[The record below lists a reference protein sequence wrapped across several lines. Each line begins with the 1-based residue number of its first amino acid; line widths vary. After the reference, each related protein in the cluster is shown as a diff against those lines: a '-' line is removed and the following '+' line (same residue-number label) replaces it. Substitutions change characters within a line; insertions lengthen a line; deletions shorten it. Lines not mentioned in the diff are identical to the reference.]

1 MKEEVLFP
9 MYKAM
14 EDRFSDVLNMGV
26 LENPLVPRQSEN
38 ARWLLEQRYFAE
50 RYDLEIGGLRK
61 ERTFEEFAR
70 RVSRI
75 VCSAESLY
83 CKDNEIQWLRKLEKN
98 LFADLV
104 EGRFIFNSPCLFAS
118 GAGMTRVP
126 DLSELI
132 YRSPDEME
140 LADYRRLYENKT
152 ENQQLFACFV
162 IDIPDSIE
170 GIFDSVRDA
179 ALISKYG
186 GGVGGNF
193 GHLREHGADIKGGT
207 GGKASGPVSFME
219 TWNTMGC
226 VVVQG
231 GRRRAALMGMLP
243 DDHPDIEQ
251 FMDAKTEEG
260 KLSYFNISVCVSDEL
275 VAAAR
280 EKRPFELHSR
290 TDGHVVRTV
299 PAEDLWNKLCTN
311 AWRRGDPGVFF
322 IDRANADNLLKL
334 SGDFDIESTNPCGEQ
349 PLPTYTS
356 CNLGSINL
364 VKFVVP
370 DESGRIG
377 FDMDAFVDQVYR
389 SIYYLDL
396 VIDATSYPLKR
407 IGERTK
413 RIRPV
418 GLGLMGLADSAIM
431 TGGVY
436 GSEPFRKFCGD
447 LGAHMAGAALMATV
461 DSVEQMKK
469 DPFPE
474 HLVVAKLFE
483 EEHQVHGG
491 ELFARQWID
500 EMDLRSYREFVA
512 QMRARGQVPYT
523 LLNTLEELP
532 AVLGDDALPQLKR
545 VMMALLDGRLRNSR
559 RLSIAPT
566 GSISMIF
573 DSSAGIEPNFAWRWS
588 RKVMKSDG
596 DGWEVREYFHPL
608 IAQEQI
614 DELHAG
620 KEISDPRFVTAY
632 GIPPEQHVDVT
643 GIFARYVDSGI
654 SKTVNLPSTAT
665 VDDVRRIYETC
676 YDMGCKGIT
685 IYRDGSRDNQPIE
698 TKKEPKKEAVVP
710 DSTAARVEVEERPA
724 TERKEKTGIP
734 ATVRIAQPVPPA
746 PHSSKVKQRSKPIVF
761 GKTIKD
767 RTPWG
772 SLWVTLNY
780 DGNEPF
786 EVFASLGKS
795 GSELKAMTEAIS
807 RVISIG
813 LRSGCRL
820 EDFIGTLRGISGKE
834 YWMFDCDNDEM
845 VRSIPDAVALLLEK
859 LIDTRHQPGV
869 GTPQSELV
877 CPECGAPLEMVA
889 GCAYCF
895 SCGYS
900 PCK

>member
-1 MKEEVLFP
+1 
-9 MYKAM
+9 MYKSM
-14 EDRFSDVLNMGV
+14 KDRFKAAIDLPL
-26 LENPLVPRQSEN
+26 LENPLTPRQSEN
-38 ARWLLEQRYFAE
+38 ALWLLEQRYFAE
-50 RYDLEIGGLRK
+50 RWDDSVGGLRK
-61 ERTFEEFAR
+61 ERSFEEFAR

-83 CKDNEIQWLRKLEKN
+83 RKSDDIEWIRRLEKN

-126 DLSELI
+126 ELAELI

-140 LADYRRLYENKT
+140 LEDYRRLYDSKT
-152 ENQQLFACFV
+152 DNQQLFACFV

-179 ALISKYG
+179 AVISKYG

-193 GHLREHGADIKGGT
+193 GRLRERGADIKGGT

-219 TWNTMGC
+219 TWNTMGS

-243 DDHPDIEQ
+243 DDHPDIEH
-251 FMDAKTEEG
+251 FMDAKVEEG
-260 KLSYFNISVCVSDEL
+260 KLSYFNISVCVSDDL

-280 EKRPFELHSR
+280 EKRPFALHSR
-290 TDGHVVRTV
+290 SDGSVVRTV
-299 PAEDLWNKLCTN
+299 AGEDLWNKLCAN

-322 IDRANADNLLKL
+322 IDRANDDNLLKL
-334 SGDFDIESTNPCGEQ
+334 SDDFRIESTNPCGEQ

-364 VKFVVP
+364 AKLIAP
-370 DESGRIG
+370 DETGRKG
-377 FDMDAFVDQVYR
+377 FDEAAFIDQVYR
-389 SIYYLDL
+389 SMYYLDL
-396 VIDATSYPLKR
+396 VIDATSYPLER

-418 GLGLMGLADSAIM
+418 GLGLMGLADAAILC
-431 TGGVY
+431 GDVY
-436 GSEPFRKFCGD
+436 GSANFNRACER
-447 LGAHMAGAALMATV
+447 LGGMMASAALMATADIV
-461 DSVEQMKK
+461 SDLGKE
-469 DPFPE
+469 PFAE
-474 HLVVAKLFE
+474 SWAVAKLFE
-483 EEHQVHGG
+483 EEHRSHGG
-491 ELFARQWID
+491 ELFARQWIE
-500 EMDLRSYREFVA
+500 EMTLDSYRDFVS
-512 QMRARGQVPYT
+512 QMRSRRRVPYT
-523 LLNTLEELP
+523 LLNTLESLP
-532 AVLGDDALPQLKR
+532 DLLGADALPRLKR
-545 VMMALLDGRLRNSR
+545 IMTALLDGTLRNSR

-573 DSSAGIEPNFAWRWS
+573 DSSAGIEPNFAWNWS
-588 RKVMKSDG
+588 RKVMRSDG
-596 DGWEVREYFHPL
+596 DGWETREYFHPL
-608 IAQEQI
+608 VTKEGM

-620 KEISDPRFVTAY
+620 MKISDPRYVTAY
-632 GIPPEQHVDVT
+632 DISTDEHVGVT

-654 SKTVNLPSTAT
+654 SKTVNLPNSAT
-665 VDDVRRIYETC
+665 VDDVRRVYETC

-685 IYRDGSRDNQPIE
+685 IYRDGSRNDQPIE
-698 TKKEPKKEAVVP
+698 AVKKE
-710 DSTAARVEVEERPA
+710 
-724 TERKEKTGIP
+724 KEKEKNAL
-734 ATVRIAQPVPPA
+734 ATVAKAEAEEKTQAEEAHAEVKAPSAAALPASEPPSY
-746 PHSSKVKQRSKPIVF
+746 SSKVRQRSTPIVY

-767 RTPWG
+767 KTPWG

-780 DGNEPF
+780 DGNAPF

-795 GSELKAMTEAIS
+795 GSELRAMTEAIS
-807 RVISIG
+807 RVVSIG
-813 LRSGCRL
+813 LRSGGHL

-834 YWMFDCDNDEM
+834 YWMFDCDESEI
-845 VRSIPDAVALLLEK
+845 VRSIPDAVALLLQK
-859 LIDTRHQPGV
+859 LIEPEQI
-869 GTPQSELV
+869 QSGRSRSDKI
-877 CPECGAPLEMVA
+877 CPECGAPMEMVA

>member
-1 MKEEVLFP
+1 
-9 MYKAM
+9 MYKNM
-14 EDRFSDVLNMGV
+14 RERFKENIDLAL

-38 ARWLLEQRYFAE
+38 ATWLLEQRYFAD
-50 RYDLEIGGLRK
+50 RYDAQVGGLRK
-61 ERTFEEFAR
+61 ERNFEEFAR

-75 VCSAESLY
+75 VASAESLY
-83 CKDNEIQWLRKLEKN
+83 RKEDEIGWIRRLEKN

-126 DLSELI
+126 ELAELI
-132 YRSPDEME
+132 YRSPDDMQ
-140 LADYRRLYENKT
+140 LADYRRLYDSRT
-152 ENQQLFACFV
+152 DNQQLFACFV
-162 IDIPDSIE
+162 IDIPDSID

-179 ALISKYG
+179 AIISKYG

-193 GHLREHGADIKGGT
+193 GRLREHGADIKGGT

-219 TWNTMGC
+219 TWNTMGS

-243 DDHPDIEQ
+243 DNHPDIEQ

-280 EKRPFELHSR
+280 EKRDFGLRSR
-290 TDGHVVRTV
+290 ANGTIIRKIKG
-299 PAEDLWNKLCTN
+299 EDLWNKLCTN
-311 AWRRGDPGVFF
+311 AWKRGDPGIFF

-364 VKFVVP
+364 SKFIAH
-370 DESGRIG
+370 DTSGIKA
-377 FDMDAFVDQVYR
+377 FDMGAFIDQVYR
-389 SIYYLDL
+389 SICYLDL
-396 VIDATSYPLKR
+396 VIDATSYPLRR

-418 GLGLMGLADSAIM
+418 GLGLMGLADTAIVL
-431 TGGVY
+431 GDVY
-436 GSEPFRKFCGD
+436 GSEHFKKFCD
-447 LGAHMAGAALMATV
+447 ELGAHMAGAALMATADAV
-461 DSVEQMKK
+461 SDLGKE
-469 DPFPE
+469 PFSE
-474 HLVVAKLFE
+474 SFSVAKLFQK
-483 EEHQVHGG
+483 EHRIHGG
-491 ELFARQWID
+491 ELFASEWID
-500 EMDLRSYREFVA
+500 DMTMSDYREFVG
-512 QMRARGQVPYT
+512 QMRESRQVPYT
-523 LLNTLEELP
+523 LVNTLETLP
-532 AVLGDDALPQLKR
+532 KVLGADAPVQLKR
-545 VMMALLDGRLRNSR
+545 IMKALLEGKIRNSR

-573 DSSAGIEPNFAWRWS
+573 DASAGIEPNFAWRWS

-596 DGWEVREYFHPL
+596 DGWETREYFHPL
-608 IAQEQI
+608 ITQKEI
-614 DELHAG
+614 DELHG
-620 KEISDPRFVTAY
+620 SGVITDPRFVTAY
-632 GIPPEQHVDVT
+632 DITPDQHVDVT

-654 SKTVNLPSTAT
+654 SKTVNLPSSAT
-665 VDDVRRIYETC
+665 VDDVRKVYEKC

-698 TKKEPKKEAVVP
+698 TKKVEKKEAKAEQTTVAKAEAEESTGTDTSP
-710 DSTAARVEVEERPA
+710 ETAAEAKAAPLP
-724 TERKEKTGIP
+724 KEH
-734 ATVRIAQPVPPA
+734 VPY
-746 PHSSKVKQRSKPIVF
+746 SSKVKQRSTPIVF

-834 YWMFDCDNDEM
+834 YWMFDCDEDSI

-859 LIDTRHQPGV
+859 VIESDGTGHKHSDDENRSDLI
-869 GTPQSELV
+869 
-877 CPECGAPLEMVA
+877 CPECGSPMERVA
-889 GCAYCF
+889 GCEYCF

>member
-1 MKEEVLFP
+1 MYKPMKE
-9 MYKAM
+9 
-14 EDRFSDVLNMGV
+14 RFKKNLDLAI

-50 RYDLEIGGLRK
+50 RYDPEIKGLRK
-61 ERTFEEFAR
+61 ERSFEEFAR

-83 CKDNEIQWLRKLEKN
+83 RTAGDIEWVRCLEKN

-126 DLSELI
+126 ELADLI

-140 LADYRRLYENKT
+140 LADYRRLYDNKT
-152 ENQQLFACFV
+152 DNQQLFACFV

-170 GIFDSVRDA
+170 GVFDSVRDA
-179 ALISKYG
+179 AIISKYG

-193 GHLREHGADIKGGT
+193 GHLRERGSDIKGGT

-219 TWNTMGC
+219 TWNTMGS

-280 EKRPFELHSR
+280 EKRPFALHSR
-290 TDGHVVRTV
+290 ADGHTVRTV
-299 PAEDLWNKLCTN
+299 QGDELWNKLCRN

-356 CNLGSINL
+356 CNLGSINIS
-364 VKFVVP
+364 KFVAL
-370 DESGRIG
+370 DETGRRS
-377 FDMDAFVDQVYR
+377 FDMNAFMDQVYR
-389 SIYYLDL
+389 STYYLDL

-431 TGGVY
+431 LGDVY
-436 GSEPFRKFCGD
+436 GSESFKRFCDD
-447 LGAHMAGAALMATV
+447 LGAHMAGSALMATV
-461 DSVEQMKK
+461 DAVDSMGKE
-469 DPFPE
+469 PFSE
-474 HLVVAKLFE
+474 SFAVAELFE
-483 EEHQVHGG
+483 KEHQVHGG
-491 ELFARQWID
+491 EIFAHQWID
-500 EMDLRSYREFVA
+500 EMTMEGYNEFIA
-512 QMRARGQVPYT
+512 QMRSRGQVPYT
-523 LLNTLEELP
+523 LLNTLEVLP
-532 AVLGDDALPQLKR
+532 RVLGENCLPQLKR
-545 VMMALLDGRLRNSR
+545 VMQALLEGKLRNSR

-573 DSSAGIEPNFAWRWS
+573 DASAGIEPNFAWRWS

-608 IAQEQI
+608 ITQKEI
-614 DELHAG
+614 DELNGAG
-620 KEISDPRFVTAY
+620 KISDPRFVTAY
-632 GIPPEQHVDVT
+632 DISPEQHVDVT

-654 SKTVNLPSTAT
+654 SKTVNLPNSAT
-665 VDDVRRIYETC
+665 VDDVREVYEKC

-698 TKKEPKKEAVVP
+698 TKKQEGRKAPAAEPQTTVGKADAEEKISAAVAEITP
-710 DSTAARVEVEERPA
+710 QGEH
-724 TERKEKTGIP
+724 
-734 ATVRIAQPVPPA
+734 TVRVHEHA
-746 PHSSKVKQRSKPIVF
+746 PYSSKVKQRSTPIVF

-786 EVFASLGKS
+786 EVFATLGKS

-820 EDFIGTLRGISGKE
+820 DDFIGTLRGISGKE
-834 YWMFDCDNDEM
+834 YWMFDCDENEM
-845 VRSIPDAVALLLEK
+845 VRSIPDAVALLLRK
-859 LIDTRHQPGV
+859 LTDQHGAMPVRKPGA
-869 GTPQSELV
+869 GEPQSELV
-877 CPECGAPLEMVA
+877 CPECGAPMEMVA

>member
-1 MKEEVLFP
+1 
-9 MYKAM
+9 MYKLM
-14 EDRFSDVLNMGV
+14 KDRFRKNIDLAL

-38 ARWLLEQRYFAE
+38 ARWLLDQRYFAE
-50 RYDLEIGGLRK
+50 RYDAQMGGLRK
-61 ERTFEEFAR
+61 ERSFEEFAR

-75 VCSAESLY
+75 VCTAESLY
-83 CKDNEIQWLRKLEKN
+83 LAEGDIQWLRCLEKN

-126 DLSELI
+126 ELAELI

-140 LADYRRLYENKT
+140 LADYRRLYDNKT
-152 ENQQLFACFV
+152 DNQQLFACFV

-179 ALISKYG
+179 AIISKYG

-193 GHLREHGADIKGGT
+193 GHLRERGSDIKGGT

-219 TWNTMGC
+219 TWNTMGS

-275 VAAAR
+275 VASAR
-280 EKRPFELHSR
+280 EKRPFALHSR
-290 TDGHVVRTV
+290 IDGQTLRTV
-299 PAEDLWNKLCTN
+299 PGDELWNKLCSN

-364 VKFVVP
+364 TKFVAL
-370 DESGRIG
+370 DETGRKS
-377 FDMDAFVDQVYR
+377 FDMKAFMDQVYR

-407 IGERTK
+407 IGDRTR

-418 GLGLMGLADSAIM
+418 GLGLMGLADAAM
-431 TGGVY
+431 MMGDVY
-436 GSEPFRKFCGD
+436 GSESFRRFCGE
-447 LGAHMAGAALMATV
+447 LGAHMACSALMATV
-461 DSVEQMKK
+461 DSVDQMKK

-474 HLVVAKLFE
+474 SFAVARLFSK
-483 EEHQVHGG
+483 EHQLHGG
-491 ELFARQWID
+491 EIFARQWIE
-500 EMDLRSYREFVA
+500 EMTSDDYGEFME
-512 QMRARGQVPYT
+512 QMRRRGQVPYT
-523 LLNTLEELP
+523 LLNTLEALP
-532 AVLGDDALPQLKR
+532 GVLGGENLPELRR
-545 VMMALLDGRLRNSR
+545 VLLALLDGKIRNSR

-573 DSSAGIEPNFAWRWS
+573 DASAGIEPNFAWRWS

-608 IAQEQI
+608 VTQKEI
-614 DELHAG
+614 DEMKGGG
-620 KEISDPRFVTAY
+620 KISDPRFVTAY
-632 GIPPEQHVDVT
+632 DITPEQHVDVT

-654 SKTVNLPSTAT
+654 SKTVNLPSSAT
-665 VDDVRRIYETC
+665 VDDVREVYEKC
-676 YDMGCKGIT
+676 YDLGCKGIT

-698 TKKEPKKEAVVP
+698 VKKQ
-710 DSTAARVEVEERPA
+710 
-724 TERKEKTGIP
+724 ERKEKP
-734 ATVRIAQPVPPA
+734 AEEVAVSKAEVEEKISAGSVVELTPSLECALKIHEHA
-746 PHSSKVKQRSKPIVF
+746 PYSSKVKQRSTPIVF

-786 EVFASLGKS
+786 EVFATLGKS

-820 EDFIGTLRGISGKE
+820 DDFIGTLRGISGKE
-834 YWMFDCDNDEM
+834 YWMFDCDEDKM
-845 VRSIPDAVALLLEK
+845 VRSIPDAVALLLQK
-859 LIDTRHQPGV
+859 LSSRRGTEPQRKPGA
-869 GTPQSELV
+869 GEPQSELI
-877 CPECGAPLEMVA
+877 CPECGSPMEMVA

>member
-1 MKEEVLFP
+1 
-9 MYKAM
+9 MYKTLK
-14 EDRFSDVLNMGV
+14 ERFKGNIDLAL

-38 ARWLLEQRYFAE
+38 ATWLLEQRYFAT
-50 RYDLEIGGLRK
+50 RYDAAIGGLRK
-61 ERTFEEFAR
+61 ERNFEEFAR

-75 VCSAESLY
+75 VTSAESLY
-83 CKDNEIQWLRKLEKN
+83 RKSDEIEWVRRLEKN

-126 DLSELI
+126 ELAELI
-132 YRSPDEME
+132 YRSPDNME
-140 LADYRRLYENKT
+140 IKDYRRLYDSRT
-152 ENQQLFACFV
+152 DNQQLFACFV
-162 IDIPDSIE
+162 IDIPDSID

-179 ALISKYG
+179 AIISKYG

-219 TWNTMGC
+219 TWNTMGS

-280 EKRPFELHSR
+280 EKRDFALHSR
-290 TDGHVVRTV
+290 MNGAIVRRV
-299 PAEDLWNKLCTN
+299 KGEDLWNKLCQN
-311 AWRRGDPGVFF
+311 AWKRGDPGIFF
-322 IDRANADNLLKL
+322 IDRANADNILKL

-364 VKFVVP
+364 SKFIVP
-370 DESGRIG
+370 DSAGIKT
-377 FDMDAFVDQVYR
+377 FDMPAFMDQVYR
-389 SIYYLDL
+389 SICYLDL
-396 VIDATSYPLKR
+396 VIDATSYPLRR

-418 GLGLMGLADSAIM
+418 GLGIMGLADSAIM
-431 TGGVY
+431 LGDVY
-436 GSEPFRKFCGD
+436 GSDNFKKFCD
-447 LGAHMAGAALMATV
+447 KLGAHMAAAALFATADEV
-461 DSVEQMKK
+461 SDLGKE
-469 DPFPE
+469 PFSE
-474 HLVVAKLFE
+474 SFAVSKLFQK
-483 EEHQVHGG
+483 EHRIHGG
-491 ELFARQWID
+491 ELFAADWINSMTLAD
-500 EMDLRSYREFVA
+500 YREFIA
-512 QMRARGQVPYT
+512 QMRESGQIPYT
-523 LLNTLEELP
+523 LVNTLEKLP
-532 AVLGDDALPQLKR
+532 YVLGEDTLPQLKR
-545 VMMALLDGRLRNSR
+545 IMMALLEGKIRNSR

-573 DSSAGIEPNFAWRWS
+573 DASAGIEPNFAWRWS

-596 DGWEVREYFHPL
+596 DGWETREYFHPL
-608 IAQEQI
+608 ITQKEI
-614 DELHAG
+614 DELHNEG
-620 KEISDPRFVTAY
+620 TISDPRFVTAY
-632 GIPPEQHVDVT
+632 DITPDQHVDVT

-654 SKTVNLPSTAT
+654 SKTVNLPYSAT
-665 VDDVRRIYETC
+665 VDDVRKVYEKC
-676 YDMGCKGIT
+676 YDLGCKGIT
-685 IYRDGSRDNQPIE
+685 IYRNGSRDNQPIE
-698 TKKEPKKEAVVP
+698 TKKEVKKETKNTTPTTTVAKAEAEESTGAENMETPTEPKASTLPIEHVP
-710 DSTAARVEVEERPA
+710 Y
-724 TERKEKTGIP
+724 
-734 ATVRIAQPVPPA
+734 
-746 PHSSKVKQRSKPIVF
+746 SSKVKQRSTPIVF

-834 YWMFDCDNDEM
+834 YWMFDCDDEAI

-859 LIDTRHQPGV
+859 VIESGDVSHAHHDKEKHSDLI
-869 GTPQSELV
+869 
-877 CPECGAPLEMVA
+877 CPECGSPMERVA
-889 GCAYCF
+889 GCEYCF

>member
-1 MKEEVLFP
+1 

-14 EDRFSDVLNMGV
+14 KERFKNSLDLGL
-26 LENPLVPRQSEN
+26 LENPLLPRQSEN

-50 RYDLEIGGLRK
+50 RWDDELGAVRK
-61 ERTFEEFAR
+61 ERSFEEFAR
-70 RVSRI
+70 RVSRV

-83 CKDNEIQWLRKLEKN
+83 RSGRDIAWMRRLEKN

-118 GAGMTRVP
+118 GAGMTR
-126 DLSELI
+126 DRELAGLI
-132 YRSPDEME
+132 YRSPDEMSMD
-140 LADYRRLYENKT
+140 DYRRLYECRT

-179 ALISKYG
+179 AIISKFG

-251 FMDAKTEEG
+251 FMNAKTEEG

-275 VAAAR
+275 IAAAR
-280 EKRPFELHSR
+280 EKRPFALRSR
-290 TDGHVVRTV
+290 TDGSVVRTLRGD
-299 PAEDLWNKLCTN
+299 ELWNKLCQN
-311 AWRRGDPGVFF
+311 AWKRGDPGVFF
-322 IDRANADNLLKL
+322 IDQANRDNILKL
-334 SGDFDIESTNPCGEQ
+334 SGEFDIESTNPCGEQ

-364 VKFVVP
+364 VKFMTL
-370 DESGRIG
+370 ESSGRRS

-396 VIDATSYPLKR
+396 VIDATSYPLKK

-418 GLGLMGLADSAIM
+418 GLGLMGLADAAIM
-431 TGGVY
+431 TGTVY
-436 GSEPFRKFCGD
+436 GSEPFRAFCESI
-447 LGAHMAGAALMATV
+447 GARMAGAALMATADCV
-461 DSVEQMKK
+461 DEMGKE
-469 DPFPE
+469 PFPE
-474 HLVVAKLFE
+474 SFAVAKLFE
-483 EEHQVHGG
+483 EEHVAHGG
-491 ELFARQWID
+491 SLFARQWID
-500 EMDLRSYREFVA
+500 EMDLESYAAFVA
-512 QMRARGQVPYT
+512 QMRERAQAPYT
-523 LLNTLEELP
+523 LLNTLEALP
-532 AVLGDDALPQLKR
+532 GFLGDDAATQLR
-545 VMMALLDGRLRNSR
+545 RLMNDLLDGRLRNSR

-608 IAQEQI
+608 ITQREI
-614 DELHAG
+614 DELRGGG
-620 KEISDPRFVTAY
+620 KISDPRFVTAY
-632 GIPPEQHVDVT
+632 DITPEQHVDVT

-654 SKTVNLPSTAT
+654 SKTVNLPASAT
-665 VDDVRRIYETC
+665 VEDVRRVYEAC
-676 YDMGCKGIT
+676 YELGCKGIT

-698 TKKEPKKEAVVP
+698 TKKEGK
-710 DSTAARVEVEERPA
+710 TAEKPVLTKAEE
-724 TERKEKTGIP
+724 EEKTSGDKAP
-734 ATVRIAQPVPPA
+734 LPA
-746 PHSSKVKQRSKPIVF
+746 PAAAAVAPHPVYTSRVKQRSKPIVF
-761 GKTIKD
+761 GKTIKE

-780 DGNEPF
+780 DGSEPF

-813 LRSGCRL
+813 LRSGCSL
-820 EDFIGTLRGISGKE
+820 MDFIGTLRGISGKE
-834 YWMFDCDNDEM
+834 YWMFDCDDDEM
-845 VRSIPDAVALLLEK
+845 VRSIPDAVALLLLK
-859 LIDTRHQPGV
+859 LTEQQAAR
-869 GTPQSELV
+869 GTGGAAGQPQSDRI
-877 CPECGAPLEMVA
+877 CPECGSPMELIG